1 MNGEEVHL
9 KVAII
14 GVGNRLMGD
23 DGFGSCLADALM
35 GKVRNAYVT
44 DLGPGN
50 LLGVNLEK
58 YDIIVIIDVGNIE
71 EDYGIYRISPSGR
84 FDISLHDLG
93 LASVVNLYKNKT
105 FYLVACK
112 PERIDIQFGLSK
124 ECKSRIRELIPVLIK
139 FLSGLGVQLLG
150 DQEEIVNYIE
160 KGCSE
165 T

>member
-1 MNGEEVHL
+1 MTSEEVSS
-9 KVAII
+9 KIVII

-23 DGFGSCLADALM
+23 DGFGSCIADALM
-35 GKVRNAYVT
+35 GKVKNAYVT
-44 DLGPGN
+44 DLGPGS

-58 YDIIVIIDVGNIE
+58 YNVIVIIDVGNIE
-71 EDYGIYRISPSGR
+71 EDYGIYSISPNGR

-93 LASVVNLYKNKT
+93 LASVVNLYKDKT

-112 PERIDIQFGLSK
+112 PERIDIQYGLSK
-124 ECKSRIRELIPVLIK
+124 ECKSRVRELIPILIK

-150 DQEEIVNYIE
+150 NQEEIVNYIE